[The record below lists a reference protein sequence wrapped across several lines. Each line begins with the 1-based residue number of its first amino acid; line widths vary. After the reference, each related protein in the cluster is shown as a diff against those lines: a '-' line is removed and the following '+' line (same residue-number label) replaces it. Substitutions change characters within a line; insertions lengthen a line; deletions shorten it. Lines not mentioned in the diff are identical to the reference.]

1 MVDPRVEYE
10 LAGAMGVPCVIVNGE
25 ERVVGSVVDGSVV
38 PVSVVVTCGVTIAV
52 VASVVVSV
60 QWQGGAGV
68 VTQPQLVNV
77 IGVVEL

>member
-1 MVDPRVEYE
+1 MVDPRVECE
-10 LAGAMGVPCVIVNGE
+10 LVGAMGVPCVIVNGE

-52 VASVVVSV
+52 VASVVVVSV
-60 QWQGGAGV
+60 HWQGGAGV
-68 VTQPQLVNV
+68 VTQPQLV

>member
-10 LAGAMGVPCVIVNGE
+10 LVGAMGVPCVKVNGE

-38 PVSVVVTCGVTIAV
+38 PVSVVTCGVTIAV
-52 VASVVVSV
+52 VASVVVVVSV
-60 QWQGGAGV
+60 HWQGGAGV
-68 VTQPQLVNV
+68 VTQPQLV

>member
-25 ERVVGSVVDGSVV
+25 ERVVGAVVDGSVV

-52 VASVVVSV
+52 VASVVVVVSV
-60 QWQGGAGV
+60 HWQGGAGV
-68 VTQPQLVNV
+68 VTQPQLV

>member
-52 VASVVVSV
+52 VASVVVVSV

-68 VTQPQLVNV
+68 VTQPQLV

>member
-52 VASVVVSV
+52 VASVVVVSV
-60 QWQGGAGV
+60 HWQGGAGV
-68 VTQPQLVNV
+68 VTQPQLV

>member
-38 PVSVVVTCGVTIAV
+38 PVSVVVTCGVAIAV
-52 VASVVVSV
+52 VASVVVVSV
-60 QWQGGAGV
+60 HWQGGAGV
-68 VTQPQLVNV
+68 VTQPQLV

>member
-1 MVDPRVEYE
+1 MVDPRVECE
-10 LAGAMGVPCVIVNGE
+10 LVGAMGVPCVIVNGE

-52 VASVVVSV
+52 VASVVVVSV

-68 VTQPQLVNV
+68 VTQPQLV

>member
-25 ERVVGSVVDGSVV
+25 ERVVGAVVDGSVV

-52 VASVVVSV
+52 VASVVVVSV
-60 QWQGGAGV
+60 HWQGGAGV
-68 VTQPQLVNV
+68 VTQPQLV

>member
-1 MVDPRVEYE
+1 MVDPRVECE
-10 LAGAMGVPCVIVNGE
+10 LVGAMGVPCVIVNGE

-38 PVSVVVTCGVTIAV
+38 PISVVVTCGVTIAV
-52 VASVVVSV
+52 VASVVVVSV

-68 VTQPQLVNV
+68 VTQPQLV

>member
-25 ERVVGSVVDGSVV
+25 ERVVGAVVDGSVV
-38 PVSVVVTCGVTIAV
+38 PVSGVVTCGVTIAV
-52 VASVVVSV
+52 ASVVVFSV

-68 VTQPQLVNV
+68 VTQPQLV

>member
-1 MVDPRVEYE
+1 MVDPRVECE
-10 LAGAMGVPCVIVNGE
+10 LVGAMGVPCVIVNGE

-38 PVSVVVTCGVTIAV
+38 PVSVVVTCGVAIAV
-52 VASVVVSV
+52 VASDVVFSV

-68 VTQPQLVNV
+68 VTQSQLV

>member
-25 ERVVGSVVDGSVV
+25 ERVVGAVVDGSVV
-38 PVSVVVTCGVTIAV
+38 PVSVVVTCGVAIAV
-52 VASVVVSV
+52 VVVVSV
-60 QWQGGAGV
+60 HWQGGAGV
-68 VTQPQLVNV
+68 VTQPQLV